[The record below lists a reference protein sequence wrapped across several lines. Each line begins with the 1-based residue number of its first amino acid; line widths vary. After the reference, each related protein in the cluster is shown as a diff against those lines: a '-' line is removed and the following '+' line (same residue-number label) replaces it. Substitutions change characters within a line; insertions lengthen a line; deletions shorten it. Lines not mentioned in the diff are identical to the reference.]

1 MQKLNTVDL
10 KNIQSKLYE
19 RLKPSGW
26 GDKLKGFLLSDD
38 FYTIL
43 DALLTEAMENKRF
56 TPTMKQLF
64 KAFEE
69 CPYRE
74 LSIVIV
80 GQDPY
85 PQFGV
90 ADGIAF
96 SCSKTDELQP
106 SLKYILEEINR
117 SVYKGHEE
125 SKDVNLARW
134 SNQGVLMLNTAL
146 TTTIGKIGQH
156 YNVWKP
162 FLAYLFDYL
171 TWNNTGLV
179 YIYLGKQAKEWSD
192 AVNDNNYKFYLTH
205 PASAAYN
212 NLAAWDSKSVFVQ
225 TSDIL
230 LKNNNKKMIW

>member
-1 MQKLNTVDL
+1 MKQKLDIEEI
-10 KNIQSKLYE
+10 KEKLYE
-19 RLKPSGW
+19 KLEPSGW
-26 GDKLKGFLLSDD
+26 GRVLKSFIYSADFDNIITQLARLS
-38 FYTIL
+38 L
-43 DALLTEAMENKRF
+43 DGKRF
-56 TPTMKQLF
+56 TPPLKEVF
-64 KAFEE
+64 RAFEE
-69 CPYRE
+69 CPYSK

-106 SLKYILEEINR
+106 SLKFILEEINR

-156 YNVWKP
+156 YNIWKP

-212 NLAAWDSKSVFVQ
+212 NLAAWDSKSVFIEAG
-225 TSDIL
+225 DIL